1 MSMMTLLKD
10 AMEAKKFDSRI
21 QERSLQK
28 GLLKAE
34 ELKKQTDLLPDDAD
48 NAEYVSIETIAN
60 DPSLK

>member
-10 AMEAKKFDSRI
+10 AMDAKKYDSRI

-28 GLLKAE
+28 GILKAE
-34 ELKKQTDLLPDDAD
+34 ELKKQTDNLVDDAE

>member
-10 AMEAKKFDSRI
+10 AMDDKKYDSRI

-28 GLLKAE
+28 GILKAE
-34 ELKKQTDLLPDDAD
+34 ELKKQTENLVDDAE